1 MTTEQEKAIET
12 LKKFKDNELQRDKLE
27 LNRTG
32 GWKIG
37 DIYKFLELNPAI
49 ETVLNL
55 IKDQTD
61 RINYLE
67 NNRKQVKEQVE
78 AAQLELSFVID
89 MLTDV

>member
-1 MTTEQEKAIET
+1 MTKEQEKAIEI

>member
-1 MTTEQEKAIET
+1 MTKEQEKAIEI

-55 IKDQTD
+55 I
-61 RINYLE
+61 
-67 NNRKQVKEQVE
+67 
-78 AAQLELSFVID
+78 LELSFVID